1 MLRGTPF
8 QAFLY
13 LQHLNNL
20 YTSFVSHAYSLHR
33 IKTLANTVLEA
44 VVVADAKYSGKHSVD
59 IKIDFHVLSHVQ
71 MQLPVTQTIC
81 IV

>member
-1 MLRGTPF
+1 M
-8 QAFLY
+8 
-13 LQHLNNL
+13 
-20 YTSFVSHAYSLHR
+20 
-33 IKTLANTVLEA
+33 VLEA

-71 MQLPVTQTIC
+71 IQLPATQTIC